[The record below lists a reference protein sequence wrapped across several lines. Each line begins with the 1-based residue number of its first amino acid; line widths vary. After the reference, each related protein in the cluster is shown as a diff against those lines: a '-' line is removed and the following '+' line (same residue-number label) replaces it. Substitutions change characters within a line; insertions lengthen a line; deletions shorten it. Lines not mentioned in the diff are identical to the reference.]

1 MRGGRLRAVAFVVAL
16 AASWAI
22 LLLWAAQVD
31 WRAPLSPQTT
41 RAIDGSDF
49 HPIFGNGSAQSG
61 RLQVTEAAEDHSALQ
76 STALANVVGE
86 DFPILRYRFEDFPRT
101 LELALVF
108 RTAEQPDDVQT
119 VALPWP
125 SAGESSV
132 DLSRVAAWRG
142 TIVELGFAEFATA
155 QLVAPER
162 GFAPFALVSARLQ
175 SASWQGRLQAMLTEW
190 FRFAPWQ
197 LISVSAIGPAEIG
210 DTTPHALRPPLVVAM
225 ALALLGLCL
234 RFVLGLPG
242 QGVRRWMFV
251 SALSAWLAMDA
262 SWLRS
267 LAYKYSADR
276 DVWSD
281 VPFADRQNH
290 VADSDILAAATKLK
304 QLLVNEPP
312 STRIL
317 VDASSPH
324 DVLRFIYLASPLN
337 LGAYGQ
343 SLLAGSSQ
351 TSVPPGAVLVRYGD
365 SRHFRPVRNRL
376 RFGKQTV
383 RVTAVTE
390 SDEFAVYRVAGAP
403 R

>member
-1 MRGGRLRAVAFVVAL
+1 
-16 AASWAI
+16 
-22 LLLWAAQVD
+22 
-31 WRAPLSPQTT
+31 
-41 RAIDGSDF
+41 
-49 HPIFGNGSAQSG
+49 
-61 RLQVTEAAEDHSALQ
+61 
-76 STALANVVGE
+76 
-86 DFPILRYRFEDFPRT
+86 
-101 LELALVF
+101 
-108 RTAEQPDDVQT
+108 
-119 VALPWP
+119 
-125 SAGESSV
+125 
-132 DLSRVAAWRG
+132 
-142 TIVELGFAEFATA
+142 
-155 QLVAPER
+155 
-162 GFAPFALVSARLQ
+162 
-175 SASWQGRLQAMLTEW
+175 MLTEW

-383 RVTAVTE
+383 RVTAVSE
-390 SDEFAVYRVAGAP
+390 SEEFAVYRVAGAS

>member
-1 MRGGRLRAVAFVVAL
+1 MRSGRLRAVAFVVAL
-16 AASWAI
+16 AASWSI
-22 LLLWAAQVD
+22 LLLWAAGVD

-49 HPIFGNGSAQSG
+49 HPIFGKGSAQSG
-61 RLQVTEAAEDHSALQ
+61 HLRVTAAAEDYSALQ

-86 DFPILRYRFEDFPRT
+86 DFPTLRYRFEDFPRT

-119 VALPWP
+119 IALPWP
-125 SAGESSV
+125 GVGESSF
-132 DLSRVAAWRG
+132 DLSRIPAWRG

-162 GFAPFALVSARLQ
+162 GFAPFTLISARLE
-175 SASWQGRLQAMLTEW
+175 SASWCGRLQATLTEW
-190 FRFAPWQ
+190 FRSAPWQ

-210 DTTPHALRPPLVVAM
+210 DTTPHALRPPLVIAA

-234 RFVLGLPG
+234 RFVLGLSG
-242 QGVRRWMFV
+242 RSLRRWMFV
-251 SALSAWLAMDA
+251 SALLAWLAIDV

-267 LAYKYSADR
+267 LAYKYSTDR
-276 DVWSD
+276 DVWSE
-281 VPFADRQNH
+281 VPFAERQTH

-304 QLLVNEPP
+304 QLLVNEPA

-317 VDASSPH
+317 VDAGSPH

-337 LGAYGQ
+337 LGAFGQ

-351 TSVPPGAVLVRYGD
+351 TRIPPGAVLVRYGD

-383 RVTAVTE
+383 RVIAVTE
-390 SDEFAVYRVAGAP
+390 SEAFAVYRVAGAP
-403 R
+403 Q